1 MRIYLIYCG
10 FHETISLFYLQ
21 VNGDAEKVTTNGDAK
36 KETSEEQVEDKKD
49 ESEEGE
55 TKEETTEDP
64 ADATGKLKKLFMF
77 FMSVMGNFYL

>member
-1 MRIYLIYCG
+1 MHIYLIYCG

-64 ADATGKLKKLFMF
+64 ADATGKLKNLF
-77 FMSVMGNFYL
+77 SRKK

>member
-64 ADATGKLKKLFMF
+64 ADATGKFKKNIFTKK
-77 FMSVMGNFYL
+77 